1 MNWQVPL
8 SDLDFGTEEK
18 DAVLKVLEN
27 GWLAMGEVT
36 QEFEQEFATMTGV
49 SHAIAVTNGTAS
61 LHLACAALG
70 LGPGDEVIVPSLT
83 FVATANAILYTGA
96 TPVFADIT
104 SATNLNISPASIEER
119 ITPRTRAIMV
129 MHYGGYPCDMPA
141 IMEIAR
147 KHNLQVI
154 EDAAHAPGA
163 EINGRKMGAW
173 GVIGSFSFFPN
184 KNMTTA
190 EGGMLTT
197 NDDTLAQKMR
207 TLRSHG
213 MTTLTWDRHRGHA
226 WSYDVV
232 DLGYN
237 YRIDEIRSA
246 IGREQLKKLQRNNQR
261 RAELTAQY
269 REMMRQAAPQVM
281 IPFENFPWHSSNH
294 ILPVLLPNDIDRAR
308 FAEVMKEHRVQTS
321 LHYPPIHLFQYY
333 REHGLAPKQPLT
345 VTELVASREVT
356 LPLYATMQP
365 SSIEIVIEA
374 VQDALKQTGKQKS
387 SQVPSTAATPAD

>member
-8 SDLDFGTEEK
+8 SDLDFGQEEK
-18 DAVLKVLEN
+18 DAVMQVLDN
-27 GWLAMGEVT
+27 GWLAMGEIT
-36 QEFEQEFATMTGV
+36 QQFEQEFAAMVGV
-49 SHAIAVTNGTAS
+49 RHAIAVTNGTAS
-61 LHLACAALG
+61 LHLACRALG
-70 LGPGDEVIVPSLT
+70 IGPGDEVIVPSLT
-83 FVATANAILYTGA
+83 FVATSNAILYVGA

-104 SATNLNISPASIEER
+104 SENNLNISPAAIEKR

-141 IMEIAR
+141 IQAIA
-147 KHNLQVI
+147 KQHNLHVI

-163 EINGRKMGAW
+163 EIDGRRMGAW
-173 GVIGSFSFFPN
+173 SEIASFSFFPN

-197 NDDTLAQKMR
+197 DDDHLAQKMR

-246 IGREQLKKLQRNNQR
+246 IGRQQLKKLAQNNQR
-261 RAELTAQY
+261 RRELTQLY
-269 REMMRQAAPQVM
+269 REMLPAAAPDIT
-281 IPFENFPWHSSNH
+281 IPFADFPWQTSAH
-294 ILPVLLPNDIDRAR
+294 ILPALLPSGVDRAR
-308 FAEVMKEHRVQTS
+308 FAEVMKEHLVQTS
-321 LHYPPIHLFQYY
+321 LHYPPIHLFTYY
-333 REHGLAPKQPLT
+333 RENGLSPAQPLPF
-345 VTELVASREVT
+345 TEAVAAREVT

-365 SSIEIVIEA
+365 AQVEIVVNA
-374 VQDALKQTGKQKS
+374 VQDALQKARAQTRPDSIQTGQ
-387 SQVPSTAATPAD
+387 PAD